1 MITENGTNLER
12 DLAPE
17 VPRQTLP
24 ASEVQTAVHEIPQTP
39 RSRFESSGEGRKSR
53 RPAAVPMHGRGKIGA
68 SVARPRDIRGQA
80 GAQLN
85 PESESLASLVRQRRT
100 AWTAEELAEVLSL
113 SRKHIY
119 KLAKKGRMPS
129 LRIGGAI
136 RFDPHAT
143 AAWLESKAIQ
153 YF

>member
-1 MITENGTNLER
+1 
-12 DLAPE
+12 
-17 VPRQTLP
+17 
-24 ASEVQTAVHEIPQTP
+24 
-39 RSRFESSGEGRKSR
+39 
-53 RPAAVPMHGRGKIGA
+53 
-68 SVARPRDIRGQA
+68 
-80 GAQLN
+80 LN
-85 PESESLASLVRQRRT
+85 PESETLASLVRRRRT

-143 AAWLESKAIQ
+143 AAWLESKTMQ
-153 YF
+153 

>member
-1 MITENGTNLER
+1 MTTENGTKLER
-12 DLAPE
+12 HLALE
-17 VPRQTLP
+17 VLRRTLP
-24 ASEVQTAVHEIPQTP
+24 ASEVQTTVHEIPSQ
-39 RSRFESSGEGRKSR
+39 SRFERSSESRRPR
-53 RPAAVPMHGRGKIGA
+53 RPAAMAMHGRGKMGP

-153 YF
+153 

>member
-1 MITENGTNLER
+1 MITEKVTNLER
-12 DLAPE
+12 DLALE
-17 VPRQTLP
+17 VPSRTLP
-24 ASEVQTAVHEIPQTP
+24 ASEVQTSVHEILSQPP
-39 RSRFESSGEGRKSR
+39 RSRSEGSSESRQPML
-53 RPAAVPMHGRGKIGA
+53 PATVPMHRRGRMG
-68 SVARPRDIRGQA
+68 VPVPLPRDIRGRA

-85 PESESLASLVRQRRT
+85 PESETLASLVRRRRT

-136 RFDPHAT
+136 RFDPHAI
-143 AAWLESKAIQ
+143 AAWLESKAIE
-153 YF
+153 

>member
-1 MITENGTNLER
+1 MINEQGTSFEHHP
-12 DLAPE
+12 AQE
-17 VPRQTLP
+17 VPSRSVP
-24 ASEVQTAVHEIPQTP
+24 ASEVQTTVREIPSQLP
-39 RSRFESSGEGRKSR
+39 RLCSEDGSGRRKR
-53 RPAAVPMHGRGKIGA
+53 RPVTVPMDRVGKFRA
-68 SVARPRDIRGQA
+68 PVAWPHPTRGQIVS
-80 GAQLN
+80 QSN
-85 PESESLASLVRQRRT
+85 PESETLASLVRRRRT

-143 AAWLESKAIQ
+143 AAWLESKAI
-153 YF
+153 

>member
-12 DLAPE
+12 DLTLE
-17 VPRQTLP
+17 VPRRTLP
-24 ASEVQTAVHEIPQTP
+24 ASEVQTTVHEIPSQP
-39 RSRFESSGEGRKSR
+39 PPSCSEVGN
-53 RPAAVPMHGRGKIGA
+53 GRGKQRRRTTAPVRRVGELGKRIA
-68 SVARPRDIRGQA
+68 WPRDIRGHV

-153 YF
+153 

>member
-12 DLAPE
+12 DLALEIPG
-17 VPRQTLP
+17 RTLR
-24 ASEVQTAVHEIPQTP
+24 ASEVQTTVHEIPSQPP
-39 RSRFESSGEGRKSR
+39 RSRFEGGSESRKPR
-53 RPAAVPMHGRGKIGA
+53 RPSTVPMYRRGKMGA
-68 SVARPRDIRGQA
+68 PVARPRNIRGQV
-80 GAQLN
+80 GTQLN
-85 PESESLASLVRQRRT
+85 SESESLASLVRQRRT

-119 KLAKKGRMPS
+119 KMAKKGRMPS

-143 AAWLESKAIQ
+143 AAWLESKAIH
-153 YF
+153 

>member
-1 MITENGTNLER
+1 MITEDGTNLEH
-12 DLAPE
+12 DLALE
-17 VPRQTLP
+17 VPRRTLP
-24 ASEVQTAVHEIPQTP
+24 ASEVRTPVHESPSQSSRSQFEGSIESLKP
-39 RSRFESSGEGRKSR
+39 RRS
-53 RPAAVPMHGRGKIGA
+53 ATAPMHRRGKIGTPG
-68 SVARPRDIRGQA
+68 ARHHDIRGQ
-80 GAQLN
+80 GRAQLN
-85 PESESLASLVRQRRT
+85 PESESLAALVRQRRT

-153 YF
+153 

>member
-1 MITENGTNLER
+1 MG
-12 DLAPE
+12 APE
-17 VPRQTLP
+17 
-24 ASEVQTAVHEIPQTP
+24 
-39 RSRFESSGEGRKSR
+39 
-53 RPAAVPMHGRGKIGA
+53 
-68 SVARPRDIRGQA
+68 ARARDIRGQT

-85 PESESLASLVRQRRT
+85 PESESLASLVRRRRS

-119 KLAKKGRMPS
+119 KMAKKGRMPS
-129 LRIGGAI
+129 MRIGGAI

-153 YF
+153 

>member
-12 DLAPE
+12 TLALE
-17 VPRQTLP
+17 VPKRALP
-24 ASEVQTAVHEIPQTP
+24 ASEVQATVHQIPSQPP
-39 RSRFESSGEGRKSR
+39 RARLEGGSESR
-53 RPAAVPMHGRGKIGA
+53 RLRRSATVPMHRRGKMGTP
-68 SVARPRDIRGQA
+68 VARSRDIRGQA

-85 PESESLASLVRQRRT
+85 LGSESLASLVRQRRT

-143 AAWLESKAIQ
+143 AAWLESKAFQ
-153 YF
+153 

>member
-12 DLAPE
+12 DLAHKVLGPS
-17 VPRQTLP
+17 LP
-24 ASEVQTAVHEIPQTP
+24 ASEVQTKVREI
-39 RSRFESSGEGRKSR
+39 SSQPPPPCSENGN
-53 RPAAVPMHGRGKIGA
+53 GRGKLRPPATAPMRRVGRLGKSIA
-68 SVARPRDIRGQA
+68 WPRDARGQT
-80 GAQLN
+80 GPQLN
-85 PESESLASLVRQRRT
+85 PESESLASLVRRRRT

-119 KLAKKGRMPS
+119 KMAKKGRIPS

-136 RFDPHAT
+136 RFDPHTT

-153 YF
+153 

>member
-1 MITENGTNLER
+1 MITEQGTSSER
-12 DLAPE
+12 HLAQE
-17 VPRQTLP
+17 VPRRSVP
-24 ASEVQTAVHEIPQTP
+24 ASEVQTTVRKIPSQP
-39 RSRFESSGEGRKSR
+39 PPFCSEDGSGRRKPR
-53 RPAAVPMHGRGKIGA
+53 RPVTVAMDRIGKFRTP
-68 SVARPRDIRGQA
+68 VAWPRDAHWQTGS
-80 GAQLN
+80 QLN
-85 PESESLASLVRQRRT
+85 PESETLASLVRRRRT

-153 YF
+153 

>member
-1 MITENGTNLER
+1 MHRREKMGT
-12 DLAPE
+12 P
-17 VPRQTLP
+17 V
-24 ASEVQTAVHEIPQTP
+24 V
-39 RSRFESSGEGRKSR
+39 
-53 RPAAVPMHGRGKIGA
+53 
-68 SVARPRDIRGQA
+68 RPRGIRGQA
-80 GAQLN
+80 RAQLN

-153 YF
+153 

>member
-12 DLAPE
+12 ELAMGTQG
-17 VPRQTLP
+17 RTLP
-24 ASEVQTAVHEIPQTP
+24 ASEVQTTVHEITPQLPQT
-39 RSRFESSGEGRKSR
+39 RYEGGGERRNPR
-53 RPAAVPMHGRGKIGA
+53 RPATVPMQRRGRLGKR
-68 SVARPRDIRGQA
+68 VERPRDPRGQA
-80 GAQLN
+80 GVQLK
-85 PESESLASLVRQRRT
+85 PEPESLASLVRQRRT
-100 AWTAEELAEVLSL
+100 AWTADELAEVLSL

-153 YF
+153 

>member
-1 MITENGTNLER
+1 MTEQGTSFER
-12 DLAPE
+12 HLDQE
-17 VPRQTLP
+17 VPGGSVP
-24 ASEVQTAVHEIPQTP
+24 ASEVQTTVRKIPSQPPPLGSEDGGGRRKP
-39 RSRFESSGEGRKSR
+39 RRSVI
-53 RPAAVPMHGRGKIGA
+53 VPMDRGVKFRT
-68 SVARPRDIRGQA
+68 SVAWRRDARGQT
-80 GAQLN
+80 GSQLN
-85 PESESLASLVRQRRT
+85 PESETLASLVRRRRT

-143 AAWLESKAIQ
+143 ATWLESKAIQ
-153 YF
+153 

>member
-12 DLAPE
+12 DLAQEGLRPS
-17 VPRQTLP
+17 LP
-24 ASEVQTAVHEIPQTP
+24 VSEVQTTVCEIPSQPPPP
-39 RSRFESSGEGRKSR
+39 RSEGRSESRKPR
-53 RPAAVPMHGRGKIGA
+53 RPATVPMHRRGKVGTP
-68 SVARPRDIRGQA
+68 VAWPRGIRGQA

-85 PESESLASLVRQRRT
+85 SESESLASLVRRRRS
-100 AWTAEELAEVLSL
+100 AWTADELAEVLSL

-153 YF
+153 